1 MIVIVNTSQSMIT
14 KSQHHL
20 NSVRV
25 VHLTVQHLNYQNFDI
40 LAQSAFWDV
49 RVEGWALNQLSLS
62 QSESGYQWTLC
73 TVFSGVKWKTWL
85 NDDINQGLSAGVSSQ
100 NEAPWMEVLDPGA
113 RARCILARCPDIS
126 RYGKWYIQ
134 YFLKTISVYKTIMM
148 NIQAQTWPRQSRVI
162 YWIIGIYDQEI
173 CREKTILL

>member
-1 MIVIVNTSQSMIT
+1 M
-14 KSQHHL
+14 L
-20 NSVRV
+20 NLHFEGLSTEPV
-25 VHLTVQHLNYQNFDI
+25 VTLI
-40 LAQSAFWDV
+40 
-49 RVEGWALNQLSLS
+49 
-62 QSESGYQWTLC
+62 QSESRYQWTFC

-100 NEAPWMEVLDPGA
+100 NEAPWMEVLDPGP

-126 RYGKWYIQ
+126 RYGRWYIS
-134 YFLKTISVYKTIMM
+134 YFLKQFLCIKLMM

-173 CREKTILL
+173 FREKLFCYKLIKFPSGFLFQWINAYSGVY